1 MAQGQEQGP
10 LEGADPS
17 GAMASDPDKE
27 EKQPH
32 MCSMRLRTRR
42 DFESSSALPLSHT
55 KPPATWAGKQVN
67 RQMRVKPAQK
77 TSSHIP
83 GEITLPVVLPPKK
96 EIHIQDIKN
105 TRIHICRDGGG
116 SRCCLL

>member
-1 MAQGQEQGP
+1 
-10 LEGADPS
+10 
-17 GAMASDPDKE
+17 MASDPDKE

-67 RQMRVKPAQK
+67 RQM
-77 TSSHIP
+77 
-83 GEITLPVVLPPKK
+83 
-96 EIHIQDIKN
+96 
-105 TRIHICRDGGG
+105 
-116 SRCCLL
+116 